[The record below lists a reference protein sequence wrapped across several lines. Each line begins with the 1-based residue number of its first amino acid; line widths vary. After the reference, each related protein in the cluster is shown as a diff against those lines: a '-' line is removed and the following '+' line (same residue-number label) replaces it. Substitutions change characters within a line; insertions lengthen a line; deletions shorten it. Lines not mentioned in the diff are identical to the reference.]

1 MAIAPCKIL
10 VFVVF
15 CGCFILLSVDW
26 ELESKSGCSNKKLV
40 FMERGGGE
48 HAVEITSFR
57 AAAIEAVLRG
67 RRYMVETTANK
78 ARVLYEMLIRWQL
91 LFVVQDMTTLY

>member
-1 MAIAPCKIL
+1 M
-10 VFVVF
+10 
-15 CGCFILLSVDW
+15 
-26 ELESKSGCSNKKLV
+26 
-40 FMERGGGE
+40 GGGE

-78 ARVLYEMLIRWQL
+78 ARVLYEMLIR
-91 LFVVQDMTTLY
+91 